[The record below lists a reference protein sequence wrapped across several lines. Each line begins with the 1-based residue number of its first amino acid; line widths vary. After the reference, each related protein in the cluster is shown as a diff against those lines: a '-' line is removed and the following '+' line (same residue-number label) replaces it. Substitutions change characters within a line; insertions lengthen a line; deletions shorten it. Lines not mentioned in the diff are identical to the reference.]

1 MSARHFLQCLLKMIV
16 AAMVEDARLP
26 ALVELQQASQIPH
39 LHHHSQPKLGGP
51 GHRCSPACLCITS
64 WHCMQEREV
73 ANLLPPL
80 HGPVAS
86 TVNKQEPVLLPQ
98 TPLFTGLLNMVH
110 LAASAG

>member
-1 MSARHFLQCLLKMIV
+1 
-16 AAMVEDARLP
+16 
-26 ALVELQQASQIPH
+26 
-39 LHHHSQPKLGGP
+39 
-51 GHRCSPACLCITS
+51 
-64 WHCMQEREV
+64 MQEREV